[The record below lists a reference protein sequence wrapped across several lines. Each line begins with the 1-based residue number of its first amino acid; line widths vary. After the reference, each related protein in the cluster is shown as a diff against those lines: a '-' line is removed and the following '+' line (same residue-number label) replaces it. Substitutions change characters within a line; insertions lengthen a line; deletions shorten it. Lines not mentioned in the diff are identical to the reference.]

1 MGEERSL
8 EDVVKDIEF
17 FSQHIKTLQEEATT
31 ASEQGN
37 DEGLSTSLMR
47 LARMNAGLG
56 RQAAYAK
63 YIARNSD
70 RAARRYRAGRTLEL
84 ATSMAV
90 NKSQLQAEL
99 DSEEQF
105 KVASDAQLVADEA
118 DDLTYRTDT
127 FMKLGQSRLSLIK
140 QDKYSGR

>member
-1 MGEERSL
+1 MAERSL
-8 EDVVKDIEF
+8 EDVVKDIAF
-17 FSQHIKTLQEEATT
+17 FTQKIKGLQEEATE
-31 ASEQGN
+31 ASEKGN

-47 LARMNAGLG
+47 LARMNSGLG

-70 RAARRYRAGRTLEL
+70 RAARRFRASQTLAHA
-84 ATSMAV
+84 ATMAV

-99 DSEEQF
+99 DAEDYF
-105 KVASDAQLVADEA
+105 KIASDAQLLADEA

-127 FMKLGQSRLSLIK
+127 FLKMAQSRLSLIK
-140 QDKYSGR
+140 ADKKG